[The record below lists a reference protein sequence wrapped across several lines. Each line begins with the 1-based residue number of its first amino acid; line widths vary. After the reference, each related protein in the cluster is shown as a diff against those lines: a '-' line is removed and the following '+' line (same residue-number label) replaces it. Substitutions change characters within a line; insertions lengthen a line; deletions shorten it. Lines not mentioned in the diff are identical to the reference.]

1 MFFFR
6 SMIFKTPSFVIS
18 PMSPVWNHP
27 SGSRDAQFTS
37 ATSAAQ
43 VTTWPVTGMGHAD
56 RIKTQVV
63 APADTETA
71 ATQGRF
77 LRAPWHPR
85 EPPRRTEDL
94 LGHLL
99 ALVVPRED
107 GVAPDADLSARG
119 VRKGVVVHVG
129 NRLEA
134 DLHPGQRQPHVRPDP
149 PGDRHAAPG
158 HRLCQAV
165 TLDDVAHHA
174 DLEELLHV
182 RAERRSPGADQPDAA
197 AERLLDLGE
206 DELVEERRGLFVGA
220 ALAHEL
226 ELAVEG
232 KVEEGAL
239 QPPGRLHLGKDAV
252 VDPVKHAGHPTEEG
266 GPQRLD
272 VVHEVLDVPAPVADA
287 AADADHQLLDRPVE
301 NVRQREVGQVH
312 LVLGGGLAER
322 VRQEALR
329 GRDLREEVPVGDH
342 DPLRL
347 TRRPAGVHDCAEVVE
362 GALRRGHDRRL
373 AFREE
378 LVKALERHADV

>member
-206 DELVEERRGLFVGA
+206 DELVEERRGLPSGEESATPPAEAHPARYGRKWFPLAPQERDAGVGA
-220 ALAHEL
+220 PAATFSWGRPWRMNSSLRWKAKLKRVLFSHPAAFILA
-226 ELAVEG
+226 
-232 KVEEGAL
+232 
-239 QPPGRLHLGKDAV
+239 R
-252 VDPVKHAGHPTEEG
+252 T
-266 GPQRLD
+266 
-272 VVHEVLDVPAPVADA
+272 
-287 AADADHQLLDRPVE
+287 
-301 NVRQREVGQVH
+301 
-312 LVLGGGLAER
+312 
-322 VRQEALR
+322 
-329 GRDLREEVPVGDH
+329 
-342 DPLRL
+342 PL
-347 TRRPAGVHDCAEVVE
+347 
-362 GALRRGHDRRL
+362 
-373 AFREE
+373 
-378 LVKALERHADV
+378 